1 MDNKEFKNLFAE
13 IAKVNNFHKA
23 FNGWFKE
30 SVETI
35 IVLNLQKS
43 NFGNYYDLNIKI
55 YVQGVFGN
63 RYVRSKDLVKDIGD
77 IFRRQ
82 PREYNDVFNLD
93 VSMDDD
99 SRRKRLEALFTEF
112 INPFT
117 DNASSRQGLREMEAR
132 GEIALLEAVKEQL
145 GFDN

>member
-1 MDNKEFKNLFAE
+1 MDNKEFKNIFAE
-13 IAKVNNFHKA
+13 IAKINGFHKA

-43 NFGNYYDLNIKI
+43 YFGNYYDLNIKI
-55 YVQGVFGN
+55 YVHGVFG
-63 RYVRSKDLVKDIGD
+63 RQYVRSKDLVNDIGD

-82 PREYNDVFNLD
+82 PREYNTVFNLE
-93 VSMDDD
+93 VVMDDD
-99 SRRKRLEALFTEF
+99 SRRKRLEELFTEF
-112 INPFT
+112 INPYT
-117 DNASSRQGLREMEAR
+117 DKASSRQGLREMDAR
-132 GEIALLEAVKEQL
+132 GEIVLLETVKEQL